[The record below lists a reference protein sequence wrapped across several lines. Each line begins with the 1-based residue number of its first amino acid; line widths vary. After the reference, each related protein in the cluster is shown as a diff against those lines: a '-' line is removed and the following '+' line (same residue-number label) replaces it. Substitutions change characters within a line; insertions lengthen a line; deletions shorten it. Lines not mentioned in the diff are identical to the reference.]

1 MNDISVVINYCSL
14 EREFLSICL
23 SECLK
28 FSDDVV
34 VSYGSHFYNGTI
46 EDHAHIQSQIIKFPK
61 IQFVEY
67 RVDVNIDLSKQ
78 KGVINRPFAYWHNLA
93 RWSGVN
99 NCKKNN
105 WLLFLDVDEI
115 PDGERFNLFLNSIIL
130 DEGFNY
136 SISNYWYFKS
146 PNFQALEIEQ
156 TAKLIKYQY
165 ITIDSIFGDAER
177 DHLCATAARNT
188 YSFVVGHDGL
198 PMIHHFSW
206 VRTQDILLRK
216 IKSWGHADD
225 IKNHEEY
232 VDRIFMNK
240 NINDIAHR
248 YSYRYVYNQFGIGIN
263 TFDYSYPM
271 SEPFNVEVDL
281 IRNRRKYI
289 NKFAQLSRQDN
300 DGLNVLS
307 GGDQISA
314 ILYFRDAIEAEN
326 QNDEYYYHLG
336 SAMYLSNDF
345 ESALEVFMM
354 ALSINQSND
363 AAKFGLGRCLFKI
376 GKNRESLDY
385 FLEVIKGQELVAQA
399 NYYAGCAYYNE
410 HDYSN
415 ALICFTVAQDLGF
428 KDKGLEINHA
438 LCLENLNQQN
448 T

>member
-1 MNDISVVINYCSL
+1 MNDISVVINYCTL
-14 EREFLSICL
+14 ERDFLNNCL

-46 EDHAHIQSQIIKFPK
+46 EDHAHIQSQIIKFPT

-67 RVDVNIDLSKQ
+67 RVDVSIDLSKQ

-93 RWSGVN
+93 RWTGVN

-115 PDGERFNLFLNSIIL
+115 PDGERFKSFLNNNPL
-130 DEGFNY
+130 DDDCNY
-136 SISNYWYFKS
+136 SIANYWYFKS
-146 PNFQALEIEQ
+146 PNFQAVEIEE
-156 TAKLIKYQY
+156 TAKLINYKY
-165 ITIDSIFGDAER
+165 ITIDSIFGDCER
-177 DHLCATAARNT
+177 EHIRDNSARNT
-188 YSFVVGHDGL
+188 HHFVTGQDGL
-198 PMIHHFSW
+198 PLIHHFSW
-206 VRTQDILLRK
+206 VRTQDALLRK

-225 IKNHEEY
+225 IKNHDEY

-240 NINDIAHR
+240 NINDFVHR
-248 YSYRYVYNQFGIGIN
+248 YSYKYVYNQFGLGIN
-263 TFDYSYPM
+263 TCDYSYPM

-281 IRNRRKYI
+281 IRNRSKYI
-289 NKFAQLSRQDN
+289 KESPQLSRLDN
-300 DGLNVLS
+300 EGLNVLG
-307 GGDQISA
+307 GGDKISA

-326 QNDEYYYHLG
+326 QNGEYYYHLG
-336 SAMYLSNDF
+336 TAMYLNNDF
-345 ESALEVFMM
+345 ESALEIFKM

-376 GKNRESLDY
+376 GKNKESLDC
-385 FLEVIKGQELVAQA
+385 FLEVIIGHELIVQA
-399 NYYAGCAYYNE
+399 NYYAGCAYFNE
-410 HDYSN
+410 QDYLN
-415 ALICFTVAQDLGF
+415 ALRRFTVAQDLGF

-438 LCLENLNQQN
+438 LCLKKLNHEN

>member
-1 MNDISVVINYCSL
+1 
-14 EREFLSICL
+14 
-23 SECLK
+23 
-28 FSDDVV
+28 
-34 VSYGSHFYNGTI
+34 
-46 EDHAHIQSQIIKFPK
+46 
-61 IQFVEY
+61 
-67 RVDVNIDLSKQ
+67 
-78 KGVINRPFAYWHNLA
+78 LA
-93 RWSGVN
+93 RWTGVN

-115 PDGERFNLFLNSIIL
+115 PDGERFKSFLNNSVL
-130 DEGFNY
+130 DDDCNY
-136 SISNYWYFKS
+136 SIANYWYFKS
-146 PNFQALEIEQ
+146 PNFQAIEIEES
-156 TAKLIKYQY
+156 AKLINFKY
-165 ITIDSIFGDAER
+165 ITIDSIFGDFER
-177 DHLCATAARNT
+177 DHIRDNSAKNT
-188 YSFVVGHDGL
+188 HHFVTGQDGL
-198 PMIHHFSW
+198 PLIHHFSW

-225 IKNHEEY
+225 IKNHDEY

-281 IRNRRKYI
+281 IKNRIKYI
-289 NKFAQLSRQDN
+289 NELAQFSRLDEEGLSILRK
-300 DGLNVLS
+300 
-307 GGDQISA
+307 GDAGSA
-314 ILYFRDAIEAEN
+314 ILNFSKSIEIEN

-336 SAMYLSNDF
+336 IAMYLLNDF
-345 ESALEVFMM
+345 ESALEIFVM

-376 GKNRESLDY
+376 GKNRESLDC
-385 FLEVIKGQELVAQA
+385 FLEVIGGQELNVQA

-410 HDYSN
+410 QDYSN
-415 ALICFTVAQDLGF
+415 ALRCFTVAQDLGF
-428 KDKGLEINHA
+428 KDKGVEINHA

>member
-1 MNDISVVINYCSL
+1 MNDISVVINYCTL
-14 EREFLSICL
+14 EREFLNSCL
-23 SECLK
+23 TECLK
-28 FSDDVV
+28 FSDDIV

-46 EDHAHIQSQIIKFPK
+46 EDHAHIARQIIKFPM

-67 RVDVNIDLSKQ
+67 RVDVSIDLSKQ
-78 KGVINRPFAYWHNLA
+78 KGVIKRPFAYWHNLA
-93 RWSGVN
+93 RWTGVN
-99 NCKKNN
+99 DCKKNN
-105 WLLFLDVDEI
+105 WILFLDVDEI

-177 DHLCATAARNT
+177 DHLCANAARNT

-206 VRTQDILLRK
+206 VRRQGILLQK

-225 IKNHEEY
+225 IFNPNEY

-248 YSYRYVYNQFGIGIN
+248 YTYKYVYNQFGIGIN
-263 TFDYSYPM
+263 TCDYSFPM
-271 SEPFNVEVDL
+271 EELLEKEVDL
-281 IRNRRKYI
+281 IKNRSKYI
-289 NKFAQLSRQDN
+289 NESPQFSWLDN
-300 DGLNVLS
+300 EGLNVLS

-326 QNDEYYYHLG
+326 QNGEYYYHLG
-336 SAMYLSNDF
+336 TAMYLNNDF
-345 ESALEVFMM
+345 ESALEVFVM
-354 ALSINQSND
+354 ALGINQSND

-376 GKNRESLDY
+376 GKNIESLDY

-438 LCLENLNQQN
+438 LCLAKLNQQN